1 MAYALYY
8 DAPGNPER
16 SARRSGDRRQSRCCA
31 YFVQMVTANDVGLRH
46 LDVWQTREQWEEF
59 RDQHVRPAVAAVLE
73 RLGIAAPAEVFH
85 EEHVLDLIDLT
96 VPNGR

>member
-8 DAPGNPER
+8 DAPGNPELYR
-16 SARRSGDRRQSRCCA
+16 LVGQEIGDRRPA
-31 YFVQMVTANDVGLRH
+31 GLLVQMVTANDVGLRH

-73 RLGIAAPAEVFH
+73 RLGIAAPAGIP

-96 VPNGR
+96 VPPGR